1 MLTTTIKKRV
11 ARIKTL
17 PLLALRGLVVFPE
30 MVLHFD
36 AGRKKSVAAL
46 THAMEVDQT
55 VFLVTQRR
63 MQDEDPAMEDLYP
76 VGVVAKIRQIL
87 RLPGEGLRVMVE
99 GIYRARVVTALQA
112 EPFAL
117 VTVTECLEREV
128 RDPLRGEALVRSV
141 KESFVQYAE
150 LYGKLSK
157 EACLAVE
164 EEENGRRLS
173 DILGA
178 NLPLAAEEKQKLL
191 STLSVAQRLEMLLL
205 QLEKEC
211 EILRLEGDIHQRV
224 QEQMDDNQKDYYL
237 REQMKAIAEELG
249 ESDNPLEEADAY
261 RVKINALSLDTES
274 KEKLLA
280 ECDKLAKM
288 PPGNHEATVVRGY
301 LDTVLSLP
309 WGKFVKETVDI
320 RRAKQVLDRDHYGL
334 EKVKDR
340 ILEILAVRQ
349 LSPKVQGQVICLVGP
364 PGVGKTSIARSVA
377 RAMGRPYARVS
388 LGGVRDEAD
397 IRGHRKTY
405 IGAMMGRI
413 LTAVKQAGCQ
423 NPLILLDEIDKMGND
438 FRGDPSSA
446 LLEVLDTAQNTKFVD
461 HYVELPFDLSQV
473 LFITTAND
481 ASAIP
486 APLFDRMDVIPL
498 GSYTAEE
505 KLHIAKEHLVRKQV
519 KANGL
524 TLRQVRFP
532 DETLRELIDGY
543 TREAGVR
550 TLERQIGKICRQVAR
565 RIVEGEA
572 RRVTVTG
579 LEEFL
584 GPRRFKPDLPQKAD
598 EVGVVNGL
606 AWTSVGGELLPV
618 EVAVLEG
625 TGKIEL
631 TGSLGDVMKES
642 ARIGISYVRL
652 HAREW
657 NIEPNFYKTKDIHI
671 HAPEGAVP
679 KDGPSAGIAMA
690 TAMISALT
698 GIPVRRDVAM
708 TGELSLRGRVLPIGG
723 LKEKTMAAY
732 THHMR
737 TVILP
742 SENEPDL
749 AEIDKTV
756 REGLEFVPVEHLES
770 VLPIALCRAPGVP
783 AEPAAEPT
791 EPPKMPAGVA
801 GTAYVPKVSGP
812 EPARPANNN

>member
-1 MLTTTIKKRV
+1 MVTTTIKKRV

-36 AGRKKSVAAL
+36 AGRKKSIAAL
-46 THAMEVDQT
+46 THAVEADQT
-55 VFLVTQRR
+55 LFLVTQRR
-63 MQDEDPAMEDLYP
+63 MQDEDPATEDLYP
-76 VGVVAKIRQIL
+76 VGVVVKIRQIL
-87 RLPGEGLRVMVE
+87 RLPGDGLRVMVE
-99 GIYRARVVTALQA
+99 GLYRARVLSFLQT
-112 EPFAL
+112 EPFAQ

-128 RDPLRGEALVRSV
+128 RDPLRGQALVRSV
-141 KESFVQYAE
+141 KESFAEYAK
-150 LYGKLSK
+150 LYGKLPQ
-157 EACLAVE
+157 EVCVTVE
-164 EEENGRRLS
+164 EAENARFLS
-173 DILGA
+173 DYVA
-178 NLPLAAEEKQKLL
+178 TNLPLSTLDKQKLL
-191 STLSVAQRLEMLLL
+191 SNLSVAQRLETLLVL
-205 QLEKEC
+205 LEKEC
-211 EILRLEGDIHQRV
+211 AILRLEGDIQQRV

-237 REQMKAIAEELG
+237 REQMKAIAEQLG
-249 ESDNPLEEADAY
+249 ESDNPLEEAEAY
-261 RVKINALSLDTES
+261 RVKVKALSVDAEAA
-274 KEKLLA
+274 EKLFA

-288 PPGNHEATVVRGY
+288 PPGSHEATVVRSY

-309 WGKFVKETVDI
+309 WGKSVKETVDI
-320 RRAKQVLDRDHYGL
+320 QRAKQVLDRDHYGL

-349 LSPKVQGQVICLVGP
+349 LAPQVQGQVICLVGP

-481 ASAIP
+481 AGAIP
-486 APLFDRMDVIPL
+486 GPLYDRMDVISL

-519 KANGL
+519 KSNGL

-550 TLERQIGKICRQVAR
+550 TLERSIGKICRQVAR
-565 RIVEGEA
+565 RIVEGQVK
-572 RRVTVTG
+572 RVVVTN

-584 GPRRFKPDLPQKAD
+584 GPRKFKPDTLQKAD

-642 ARIGISYVRL
+642 ARIGVSYVRL
-652 HAREW
+652 HAAEW

-737 TVILP
+737 TIILP
-742 SENEPDL
+742 VENEPDL
-749 AEIDKTV
+749 AEIDTAV
-756 REGLEFVPVEHLES
+756 REGLEFVPVDHLET
-770 VLPIALCRAPGVP
+770 VLPIALCRSPEPSAKP
-783 AEPAAEPT
+783 AAAEPQKAPAAGST
-791 EPPKMPAGVA
+791 YLSKAGGSDGIQPAG
-801 GTAYVPKVSGP
+801 S
-812 EPARPANNN
+812 N